1 MYLSQ
6 FCGGSRNAHRNF
18 VMSSPQSLASP
29 SISKIDFVTG
39 DFDALAS
46 HMQHCARAQSR
57 WFALQDNMQRARSLA
72 AGRIVTMACVAIVLA
87 IGLFA
92 VA

>member
-1 MYLSQ
+1 
-6 FCGGSRNAHRNF
+6 
-18 VMSSPQSLASP
+18 MSSPQSLVRSP
-29 SISKIDFVTG
+29 IDFVSG

-46 HMQHCARAQSR
+46 HMRHCARAQGR
-57 WFALQDNMQRARSLA
+57 WFAVRSHLQRVRSVA
-72 AGRIVTMACVAIVLA
+72 AGRIVTMACVAVVLA

>member
-1 MYLSQ
+1 
-6 FCGGSRNAHRNF
+6 
-18 VMSSPQSLASP
+18 MSSPQSLAS
-29 SISKIDFVTG
+29 STIDFVSG

-46 HMQHCARAQSR
+46 HMRHCARAQGR
-57 WFALQDNMQRARSLA
+57 WFSLRSQMQQVRSVA
-72 AGRIVTMACVAIVLA
+72 AGRIVTMACVAVVLG

>member
-1 MYLSQ
+1 
-6 FCGGSRNAHRNF
+6 
-18 VMSSPQSLASP
+18 MSSPQSLARSQ
-29 SISKIDFVTG
+29 IDFVSG

-46 HMQHCARAQSR
+46 HMRHCALAQGR
-57 WFALQDNMQRARSLA
+57 WFGLRNSLQRVRSLA
-72 AGRIVTMACVAIVLA
+72 AGRIVTIACVAVVLA

>member
-1 MYLSQ
+1 
-6 FCGGSRNAHRNF
+6 
-18 VMSSPQSLASP
+18 MSSPHSLARSP
-29 SISKIDFVTG
+29 IDFVSG

-46 HMQHCARAQSR
+46 HMRHCANAQGR
-57 WFALQDNMQRARSLA
+57 WFSIRNHLQRVHSVA
-72 AGRIVTMACVAIVLA
+72 AGRIVTMACVAVVLS

>member
-1 MYLSQ
+1 
-6 FCGGSRNAHRNF
+6 
-18 VMSSPQSLASP
+18 MSSPQSLARSP
-29 SISKIDFVTG
+29 IDFVSG
-39 DFDALAS
+39 DFDALAA
-46 HMQHCARAQSR
+46 HMRHCALAQGR
-57 WFALQDNMQRARSLA
+57 WFAVGSHLQRVRSVA

>member
-1 MYLSQ
+1 
-6 FCGGSRNAHRNF
+6 
-18 VMSSPQSLASP
+18 MSSPQSLAHS
-29 SISKIDFVTG
+29 SVDFVGG

-46 HMQHCARAQSR
+46 HMRHCARAQGR
-57 WFALQDNMQRARSLA
+57 WFSVKSNLQRVRSVA
-72 AGRIVTMACVAIVLA
+72 AGRIVTMACVAVVLA

>member
-1 MYLSQ
+1 
-6 FCGGSRNAHRNF
+6 
-18 VMSSPQSLASP
+18 MSSPQSLVS
-29 SISKIDFVTG
+29 STIDFVSG

-46 HMQHCARAQSR
+46 HMRHCARAQGR
-57 WFALQDNMQRARSLA
+57 WFSLRSQMQQVRSVA
-72 AGRIVTMACVAIVLA
+72 AGRIVTMACVAVLLG

>member
-1 MYLSQ
+1 
-6 FCGGSRNAHRNF
+6 
-18 VMSSPQSLASP
+18 MSSPQSLARSP
-29 SISKIDFVTG
+29 IDFVSG

-46 HMQHCARAQSR
+46 HMRHCARARGR
-57 WFALQDNMQRARSLA
+57 WFAVRSHLQQVRSVA
-72 AGRIVTMACVAIVLA
+72 AGRIVTMACVAGVIA